1 MLVTAAVVVLG
12 NCAVENCLFGF
23 PSPVVK
29 VKWSSSWLAECQFT
43 QQQQKIKKVEKRKGR
58 WVHLICTLV
67 VLSPSCIST
76 FAAVCLRFPIDLD
89 HWILPVWL
97 TQEMMTHQHWLTSA
111 LLSLY
116 FVHCR
121 AEDKFKSDWLAPSG
135 ETRLINGGKNSGGG
149 GFTGRSTVASNS
161 IGQMS
166 MAMLATV
173 FKSPPPP
180 SSFFSSPLG
189 VPPRPKVGNQEV
201 CAPAAYCWL
210 PWRLPRFIIC
220 GHCCTLTDCLSVDSL
235 SVSDSPS
242 LSLSLTLS
250 LSLCVRATADDR
262 QTKLTN
268 HHHHAVFSA
277 VCTNHVCVDFYTAD
291 ALFKERGEKERERER
306 SDWWS
311 SHLLFKAGTV
321 LLFIESPSLSL
332 SLHLWCTRTCSDKQ

>member
-250 LSLCVRATADDR
+250 LSLSLCPSNGWWPTD
-262 QTKLTN
+262 QTDKPPPP
-268 HHHHAVFSA
+268 
-277 VCTNHVCVDFYTAD
+277 
-291 ALFKERGEKERERER
+291 R
-306 SDWWS
+306 S
-311 SHLLFKAGTV
+311 V
-321 LLFIESPSLSL
+321 
-332 SLHLWCTRTCSDKQ
+332 